1 MSTKVPSIP
10 APTAANLLQVSQALK
25 GVLDV
30 REGLL
35 GDPLDAN
42 VTYRDLIDAGALVR
56 NPSFSGGGGRPAF
69 PAWAEPDGYDPTQ
82 DFTTPPA
89 PANFTATGLFASV
102 QLQWNSP
109 AYRNHSYT
117 EIWRAQTNAI
127 GDAILI
133 GTSDTRFYVDQLGAS
148 ATKYYWVRFV
158 SQANVTGPYNA
169 VDGSAA
175 TTAIDPELVLASLSG
190 QIRESHLY
198 SGLSSRIDL
207 VDAPSSVPNSVNARV
222 AFVQGQVNDLLNI
235 PAWNS
240 ALSYVIDDQVTYGG
254 SLYRAIAS
262 STNVLPTNTS
272 YWQKIG
278 DYTTLGDAVAAHT
291 TQINDLQGGL
301 GQEVVDRQALA
312 VQMRGNYTGNDLS
325 LVSQGLIFQ
334 ERTARATA
342 VSALSSEFTT
352 LSALVNT
359 KTKVYYQSTA
369 PTNIPAGK
377 LVIGD
382 LWIDTN
388 VTYYNDY
395 SEGDYVIRSNKQY
408 RWSGTAWEEAIDYG
422 FADWFSAI
430 NTEKTAR
437 VDADSALATQITS
450 LTSLVGGNSSAI
462 QQEITT
468 RANADSALSTSIT
481 SLSSQVN
488 NATTGLPATRALL
501 LSDYYTKAG
510 TDSAIS
516 SATSTLVSQ
525 TALNTA
531 LGSYTTTA
539 LLQQNY
545 YTRTQTDSAISSA
558 TTALQSTVN
567 NQLTGYATT
576 AALQA
581 EANTRASVDGSLL
594 AQYTVKTDLAGRV
607 AGFGLASQTNTAGV
621 NTSSFAVIADRFS
634 ISAPNDYTQ
643 ESTPTSGVVAGKVW
657 YKPSTN
663 QTQRYDGSQWV
674 AFNPIA
680 PFVVQATP
688 TTINGVSV
696 PAGVYMDAAFIRD
709 GTITNA
715 KIANAAIDNAKI
727 ANLDASKITTG
738 FLDADLIQA
747 QSITADKIG
756 AGEIAAAGSITVG
769 GAGASAPLVLT
780 SSGEVISNGPSG
792 DKARFYS
799 GNVEIYK
806 QVPGVGSVVYK
817 ALSRAEFGQADNNTA
832 VTIPGY
838 FKSQPKIIVSPASLQ
853 LYSVAYS
860 NQSQSIQCQAINITE
875 TSYGSMVWQF
885 LPVATLNLA
894 ASTGLTA
901 VNQASGVTSASWT
914 SSQYVTPANATS
926 ITASVTLSSNRGT
939 GQSGVFY
946 YRTVRAR
953 LEYLSGGSWV
963 AGAWQSVNL
972 GADASASVVV
982 NPSLALPGPGVWTVR
997 VMAEAFDTNGSTFGS
1012 VAYETATDTATRTG
1026 DAFVSVEAFET
1037 ATRTLN
1043 YTPTYSPP
1051 SGWSIVSVSYSYVY
1065 SYYAYK
1071 DSGVGNQDAAISGS
1085 GLYIRPNYGQ
1095 TLQGNNTTGTRTQS
1109 NNSLTFSVF
1118 ASYDSFFQ
1126 RGGVAR
1132 LTLHSANATIT
1143 RRRPAPAS
1151 TTAANSFAFNS
1162 YSYSLSSAQVLA
1174 TGSLN
1179 WVAIGD

>member
-10 APTAANLLQVSQALK
+10 APTSANLLQVAQAVKNLI
-25 GVLDV
+25 DV
-30 REGLL
+30 REGAI

-42 VTYRDLIDAGALVR
+42 VTYRDLIDAGALSLKAGWNGSRSTTPVM
-56 NPSFSGGGGRPAF
+56 PSWVA
-69 PAWAEPDGYDPTQ
+69 PDGYDATQ
-82 DFTTPPA
+82 DFTAPPQ
-89 PANFTATGLFASV
+89 PANFTATGLFAMV
-102 QLQWNSP
+102 QLQWDRP
-109 AYRNHSYT
+109 TYRNHSYT
-117 EIWRAQTNAI
+117 EIWRSETNVI
-127 GDAILI
+127 GNAVRVATTDVSVYADSI
-133 GTSDTRFYVDQLGAS
+133 GAS
-148 ATKYYWVRFV
+148 ATRYYWVRFV
-158 SQANVTGPYNA
+158 SQANINGPYNA
-169 VDGSAA
+169 VDGVSA
-175 TTAIDPELVLASLSG
+175 TTATDPALVLASLSG
-190 QIRESHLY
+190 QIREEHLY
-198 SGLSSRIDL
+198 TDLSSRIDL
-207 VDAPSSVPNSVNARV
+207 IDAPATVPNSVNARV
-222 AFVQGQVNDLLNI
+222 AYVQGQVNELLNI
-235 PAWNS
+235 PSWS
-240 ALSYVIDDQVTYGG
+240 ATETYAVDDQVTYNG
-254 SLYRAIAS
+254 SLYRAVQP
-262 STNVLPTNTS
+262 STNALPTDTT

-278 DYTTLGDAVAAHT
+278 DYTTIGDAVAAHT
-291 TQINDLQGGL
+291 TEINDLQDGL
-301 GQEVVDRQALA
+301 GQEVIDRQTLA
-312 VQMRGNYTGNDLS
+312 VQMRGDYSGNDLS

-342 VSALSSEFTT
+342 VSALSSEVTT

-369 PTNIPAGK
+369 PVNSPSNP
-377 LVIGD
+377 LVVGD
-382 LWIDTN
+382 MWIDTD

-395 SEGDYVIRSNKQY
+395 ASGDYVIRSNRQY
-408 RWSGTAWEEAIDYG
+408 RWDGTAWQEAMDYG

-437 VDADSALATQITS
+437 VDSDSALATQITS
-450 LTSLVGGNSSAI
+450 LTSLANGNTSAI
-462 QQEITT
+462 QQEATT
-468 RANADSALSTSIT
+468 RANADSSLSTSIT
-481 SLSSQVN
+481 TLSSQVN
-488 NATTGLPATRALL
+488 NATTGLPATRSLL
-501 LSDYYTKAG
+501 INDYYTKTG

-516 SATSTLVSQ
+516 SATTTLTSAYQAADAATLSSSQ
-525 TALNTA
+525 
-531 LGSYTTTA
+531 SYV
-539 LLQQNY
+539 QNY
-545 YTRTQTDSAISSA
+545 AYSKSQADSAIA
-558 TTALQSTVN
+558 TQVNSLASTVSLN
-567 NQLTGYATT
+567 NTNQT
-576 AALQA
+576 AALQQ
-581 EANTRASVDGSLL
+581 EATTRASVDDGLL

-607 AGFGLASQTNTAGV
+607 AGFGLASETNTAGV
-621 NTSSFAVIADRFS
+621 NTSSFAVIADRFY

-643 ESTPTSGVVAGKVW
+643 EATPTSGVTAGKVW

-663 QTQRYDGSQWV
+663 QTFRYDGANWV
-674 AFNPIA
+674 AFSPIT
-680 PFVVQATP
+680 PFSVQATP
-688 TTINGVSV
+688 TTANGVTA
-696 PAGVYMDAAFIRD
+696 PAGVYMDAAFIKD

-738 FLDADLIQA
+738 FLSADLIQA

-756 AGEIAAAGSITVG
+756 AGEIAASGSITVG

-780 SSGEVISNGPSG
+780 SNGEVISNGPSG

-853 LYSVAYS
+853 LYSAAYS

-885 LPVATLNLA
+885 LPVATLSLA
-894 ASTGLTA
+894 ASTGLT
-901 VNQASGVTSASWT
+901 VVSQASGATSANWT
-914 SSQYVTPANATS
+914 SSQYTTPANTTS
-926 ITASVTLSSNRGT
+926 VTASVTLSSNRGT

-953 LEYLSGGSWV
+953 VEYFSGGSWV
-963 AGAWQSVNL
+963 PGAWQSVNL
-972 GADASASVVV
+972 GADASASTVV
-982 NPSLALPGPGVWTVR
+982 NPAATLPGPGAWTVR
-997 VMAEAFDTNGSTFGS
+997 VTAEAFDTNGSTFGS
-1012 VAYETATDTATRTG
+1012 VAYETAADTVTKSG
-1026 DAFVSVEAFET
+1026 DVFVSVEAFES

-1043 YTPTYSPP
+1043 YTPAYSPP
-1051 SGWSIVSVSYSYVY
+1051 SGWSVTSVSYSYLY
-1065 SYYAYK
+1065 SYYTYVDAGVGSQ
-1071 DSGVGNQDAAISGS
+1071 DSGISGG
-1085 GLYIRPNYGQ
+1085 GLYIQPGEGQ
-1095 TLQGNNTTGTRTQS
+1095 TLQGTNVTKTLTQS
-1109 NNSLTFSVF
+1109 SNSLTFSVS
-1118 ASYDSFFQ
+1118 ASYDSFYR